1 MYGEKKQ
8 MKKNKMLRVNLSTGN
23 IDSMTLSE
31 DLENNFMGGEGL
43 GTRLVWDMVPPKADP
58 LGHGTQIVNNMRGRH
73 KRKLI
78 QSLVMPDNLAHV

>member
-1 MYGEKKQ
+1 MRGRIKWVYERYGERKQ

-23 IDSMTLSE
+23 IDSETLPE

-58 LGHGTQIVNNMRGRH
+58 WAQ
-73 KRKLI
+73 
-78 QSLVMPDNLAHV
+78 